1 MNLNVVLSFVIQHQD
16 VLLGLVF
23 WPLITAIMNVMLR
36 RKSAEAWESWALS
49 KPVPAFLVEVVRAAG
64 FDPAK
69 LMIAGQR
76 YAQRRAGVV
85 PAEALRAAHLPEPVR
100 KALSDPEKLRMFQA
114 LIESLDATKPAAT
127 PEPTPES
134 AATADSP
141 KPR

>member
-1 MNLNVVLSFVIQHQD
+1 MKLNAVLSFLVQHQS
-16 VLLGLVF
+16 VILGLVF

-49 KPVPAFLVEVVRAAG
+49 KPVPAFIVEVVRAAG

-85 PAEALRAAHLPEPVR
+85 PAEALRAAHLPEPVK

-114 LIESLDATKPAAT
+114 LIESLDATSPKPEA
-127 PEPTPES
+127 

-141 KPR
+141 EPR

>member
-1 MNLNVVLSFVIQHQD
+1 MKLNAVLSFLVQHQS
-16 VLLGLVF
+16 VILGLVF

-49 KPVPAFLVEVVRAAG
+49 KPVPAFIVEVVRAAG

-85 PAEALRAAHLPEPVR
+85 PVEALRAAHLPEPVK

-114 LIESLDATKPAAT
+114 LIESLDATEPKPEA
-127 PEPTPES
+127 

-141 KPR
+141 EPR